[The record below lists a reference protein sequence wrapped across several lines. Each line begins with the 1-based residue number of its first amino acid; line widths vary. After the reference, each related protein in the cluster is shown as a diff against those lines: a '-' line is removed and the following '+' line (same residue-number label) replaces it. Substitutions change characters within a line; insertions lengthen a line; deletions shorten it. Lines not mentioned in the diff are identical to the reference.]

1 VLIFYLFFGVISE
14 HVHEETRARRMA
26 VGKTRTVDWR
36 CPVCKLQL
44 APSKIQLDAFVLQIL
59 QETSVD
65 TKEVIV
71 DSDGLYHAKSGR
83 DAPLRPDQVSFVDL
97 TGTSAV
103 LFPTIDH
110 SFRCFLILP
119 SMLFKPHSN
128 QVFPMATIAVLI
140 QRLPL
145 DKIFTKSN
153 VRGICSTQ
161 KICYSSSRAP
171 RALFFWNLH
180 LFFSLL
186 SLKKSNTITVV
197 SFCSNFSEE
206 HVEIPAKSAFDPQ
219 RNINSLSDN
228 ELLAMCGI
236 PLHILQAIVE
246 FRAQK
251 GSCMYSFIPLQSSF
265 HADCL
270 TRKFCHSNINFTQAI

>member
-1 VLIFYLFFGVISE
+1 MKRQGLAGWRSAKLALWIGGVRFASCNLRLQRFSL
-14 HVHEETRARRMA
+14 TPLSS
-26 VGKTRTVDWR
+26 KF
-36 CPVCKLQL
+36 CKKLQWTQKRSL
-44 APSKIQLDAFVLQIL
+44 SIPMASTTPNLGEMHRFVPI
-59 QETSVD
+59 
-65 TKEVIV
+65 
-71 DSDGLYHAKSGR
+71 KSR
-83 DAPLRPDQVSFVDL
+83 SSISL
-97 TGTSAV
+97 V
-103 LFPTIDH
+103 LLLC
-110 SFRCFLILP
+110 CFLRSIILSGAFSFCP
-119 SMLFKPHSN
+119 PLFKPHSN

-186 SLKKSNTITVV
+186 LLNKSNTITVV

-251 GSCMYSFIPLQSSF
+251 GSCMYAFIALQLDSW
-265 HADCL
+265 
-270 TRKFCHSNINFTQAI
+270 